1 MTDPRLPLSAACL
14 RIRPAFLGCGKNQ
27 YKIKLLLAIAE
38 LRFGRGGSASEE
50 LEYIFGVHG
59 AMYGMT
65 VFR

>member
-1 MTDPRLPLSAACL
+1 LDAE
-14 RIRPAFLGCGKNQ
+14 KNQ

-50 LEYIFGVHG
+50 LEYIFGVHD